1 MDASLRPHR
10 GGTVLAL
17 GIVGLLSPF
26 ILVPFGVAAWVLGSK
41 ELRGMNEG
49 RIDPAGRTP
58 TQVGWVFGI
67 VGTGFWAVMAGFT
80 LLMLLA
86 TWSVSSSLSSTG
98 DGNTRTT
105 KNYYG
110 HGWFESGPTPVET
123 DFSESLKPNGAW
135 VREGHFT
142 HWSRDGKILEQG
154 DYKDGKRTGLWTFLH
169 EDGSADRERTGIYEN
184 DVKKPD

>member
-17 GIVGLLSPF
+17 GIVGLLSPL
-26 ILVPFGVAAWVLGSK
+26 ILVPLGVAAWVLGSK

-58 TQVGWVFGI
+58 TQVGRVFGI
-67 VGTGFWAVMAGFT
+67 VGTGLWVLIAGLT
-80 LLMLLA
+80 LLMVFA
-86 TWSVSSSLSSTG
+86 TWSMRISSSTIG
-98 DGNTRTT
+98 DGPTRTRET
-105 KNYYG
+105 YFSQ
-110 HGWFESGPTPVET
+110 GWFDSGPTRVELEYT
-123 DFSESLKPNGAW
+123 ETVRPDGEW
-135 VREGHFT
+135 VKNGHFT

-184 DVKKPD
+184 DVKTPD